1 MKWSIVVWMQMENY
15 FFPIFSRQ
23 QICHSLK
30 KIFKWN
36 REENREFIEDASA
49 FEKIG
54 NKDGIMG
61 FLQQFD

>member
-1 MKWSIVVWMQMENY
+1 MENY
-15 FFPIFSRQ
+15 LFPIFSRQ